1 MEPIYR
7 AILQVL
13 ETNRRGALCTVVESA
28 GSAPQRPGS
37 KLLLRDD
44 GTFEGTVGG
53 GAIEEATLK
62 RAAKVLETGQ
72 PERFSAHLTR
82 ELAMCCGGR
91 MDIFIEPIGSR
102 PWLILFGGGH
112 VASALCPVATTAGF
126 RVHVVDAREEWS
138 SSQRHP
144 RAEVR
149 SCASPLDVLDTLP
162 WGPDTSAVIVTH
174 DHQLD
179 EKILENCLLREWSY
193 LGMIG
198 SRAKAHRI
206 VRRLVNRGADAAQLA
221 KVVCPIG
228 LGIAA
233 REPGEI
239 AVSVVAELISVR
251 RKSEGT
257 MPLNI
262 VPSVLERADHDGV
275 PPEAE

>member
-1 MEPIYR
+1 MEPVYR
-7 AILQVL
+7 AILQL
-13 ETNRRGALCTVVESA
+13 LDTNRRGVLCTVVESA
-28 GSAPQRPGS
+28 GSTPQRPGS

-44 GTFEGTVGG
+44 GTFAGTVGG
-53 GAIEEATLK
+53 GAIEEATLQ
-62 RAAKVLETGQ
+62 RAALVLQTGR
-72 PERFSAHLTR
+72 PERFAAHLTR

-91 MDIFIEPIGSR
+91 MEIFIEPIGSR

-126 RVHVVDAREEWS
+126 RVHVVDEREDWS
-138 SSQRHP
+138 SPEQHP
-144 RAEVR
+144 SAQKR
-149 SCASPLDVLDTLP
+149 SCASPLDVLDVLP
-162 WGPDTSAVIVTH
+162 WGPETSAVVVTH

-179 EKILENCLLREWSY
+179 EKILEGCLAREWRY

-206 VRRLVNRGADAAQLA
+206 VQRLASRGADRDQLA
-221 KVVCPIG
+221 RVVSPIG

-239 AVSVVAELISVR
+239 AVSVVAELIAVR
-251 RKSEGT
+251 RNSEGT

-262 VPSVLERADHDGV
+262 VPSALERASGD
-275 PPEAE
+275 